1 MPLFELKSL
10 SQTCVLENATD
21 DYRSA
26 RKVGQFRIGEKAAYL
41 PGFPGT
47 RYVPYDAVS
56 HAWTKKTSITVKG
69 CCGKALPMVRFRMFY
84 DGEFYQDFMFDKLED
99 ANTALDILRAARP
112 DIPLEREGAEWRAVG
127 EKHRWELPNGV
138 FLRTYF

>member
-84 DGEFYQDFMFDKLED
+84 DGEFYKDFLFEKRMSMEKALER
-99 ANTALDILRAARP
+99 IRASRP
-112 DIPLEREGAEWRAVG
+112 DIPMDMCEPFQG
-127 EKHRWELPNGV
+127 
-138 FLRTYF
+138 F

>member
-69 CCGKALPMVRFRMFY
+69 CCGKALPVVKVRIFY
-84 DGEFYQDFMFDKLED
+84 DGEFYQEFVLENLKD
-99 ANTALDILRAARP
+99 ANTILDCLESARP
-112 DIPLEREGAEWRAVG
+112 DIPMERETARYET
-127 EKHRWELPNGV
+127 
-138 FLRTYF
+138 F